1 MSAPAEHVFEVVGR
15 TERFTGNV
23 IRVVSDEVTMPD
35 GGTAVRDYVVHVG
48 AVGAV
53 AVDFS
58 DDPAG
63 KVLLVRQ
70 YRHPVRRVLWELPA
84 GLLDVA
90 GEPAVETAKRE
101 LWEEADLRAAR
112 WDVLVDMLTTPGS
125 SDEAIRIFLARDVTG
140 VPHDERHTRLG
151 EEHTM
156 TTEWVPLETA
166 IGWVF
171 AGEIENA
178 ACIAG
183 VLATARAR
191 DTGFVGLRPA
201 DAPWPARPD
210 AS

>member
-1 MSAPAEHVFEVVGR
+1 VSAPAEHVFEVVGR

-183 VLATARAR
+183 VLAAARAR

>member
-1 MSAPAEHVFEVVGR
+1 VSAPAEHVFEVVGR

-171 AGEIENA
+171 AGEIQNA